1 MVMKNIQKF
10 ILSLAV
16 VFGLVSCV
24 NDLNVNPIDPN
35 VVQEFDENA
44 LFSKLY
50 NAFTQTGNKGGGG
63 DADITTDDEGYCG
76 FFRTLCVLNEFP
88 SDAYWWIWNN
98 DGGVMASLTITW
110 DAANPFVSKLYNRL
124 NYGITMANLYLD
136 NTNDATGT
144 EALARRAEARFI
156 RAYNYYYMLDFFG
169 KAPFTTTV
177 DMQTPD
183 QIVGKDLYDWLIK
196 EINEFLPDMYA
207 SRGGAVGI
215 YRATQ
220 PAAKM
225 LLARLYL
232 NAEIYTGTPDWA
244 NAEKYAK
251 EVMDDQQF
259 SLAPTF
265 SHIFMGD
272 NDRNDASCEMIFLA
286 QQDGQHNRS
295 DAGSQYAIAAC
306 RTEGMNDHGVSA
318 AWGCNRCRPELVMKF
333 FPGKT
338 RSEVIALGQGNDE
351 FTMPKVCGDD
361 RAMFCQKAEAG
372 FEAEFFGCYHG
383 NGQLL
388 KSNWALCKW
397 TNLYSDGT
405 APTWTSYTDT
415 DVPLIRMSEA
425 YLTYA
430 EARFRQHGASD
441 AEAINAV
448 KAVRERSHNT
458 AAFTLSE
465 EFLCDEWLREFYLEG
480 RRRTDL
486 IRFHVFAGDQA
497 WPYNWEGRGGAEV
510 CSFVGEFCDPAD
522 DSKSTGDKATDELCQ
537 PVHIDAHYNLYP
549 IPSSECAANPNM
561 KQNPGY

>member
-1 MVMKNIQKF
+1 MKNIIKH
-10 ILSLAV
+10 ITLSLAV

-44 LFSKLY
+44 LYSKLY

-63 DADITTDDEGYCG
+63 DADITTDNEGYCG

-88 SDAYWWIWNN
+88 TDAYWWIWNN

-136 NTNDATGT
+136 NTNDVTGT

-183 QIVGKDLYDWLIK
+183 QKCGKDLYDWLIQ
-196 EINEFLPDMYA
+196 EINAFMPDMYPA
-207 SRGGAVGI
+207 HGGAVGI

-220 PAAKM
+220 PAAQM

-232 NAEIYTGTPDWA
+232 NAEIYTGTADWE
-244 NAEKYAK
+244 NAAKYAK
-251 EVMDDQQF
+251 MVMDNQNF
-259 SLAPTF
+259 SLAPNF

-272 NDRNDASCEMIFLA
+272 NDHNDAACEMIFLA
-286 QQDGQHNRS
+286 QQDGQYNRS

-338 RSEVIALGQGNDE
+338 RSQVVALGEGHDE
-351 FTMPKVCGDD
+351 FTMPTVAGDD
-361 RAMFCQKAEAG
+361 RAMFCQSASAG
-372 FEAEFFGCYHG
+372 FKSEFHGCYHG

-405 APTWTSYTDT
+405 SPTWNSYCDT

-430 EARFRQHGASD
+430 EAQFRLGNT
-441 AEAINAV
+441 AEAKAAV
-448 KAVRERSHNT
+448 DAVRTRAHASTNY
-458 AAFTLSE
+458 TLTE

-480 RRRTDL
+480 RRRIDL
-486 IRFHVFAGDQA
+486 VRFGVFAGEQKWA
-497 WPYNWEGRGGAEV
+497 YNWEGRGGAEV
-510 CSFVGEFCDPAD
+510 CSFVGEVCDPAD
-522 DSKSTGDKATDELCQ
+522 ESKSSDANTTDELAS
-537 PVHIDAHYNLYP
+537 PKFVDAHYNLYP

>member
-1 MVMKNIQKF
+1 MKTIKNI

-16 VFGLVSCV
+16 VLGFTACV
-24 NDLNVNPIDPN
+24 NDLNVTPIDPN
-35 VVQEFDENA
+35 VVQDFDENA
-44 LFSKLY
+44 LFCKLY
-50 NAFTQTGNKGGGG
+50 NAFAQTGNKGGGG

-88 SDAYWWIWNN
+88 TDAYWWIWNN
-98 DGGVMASLTITW
+98 DGGVMATLTLSW

-136 NTNDATGT
+136 NTKDATDK
-144 EALARRAEARFI
+144 EHLARRAEARFI

-196 EINEFLPDMYA
+196 EINEFMPEMYETT
-207 SRGGAVGI
+207 GGLVGI

-220 PAAKM
+220 PAAQM

-232 NAEIYTGTPDWA
+232 NAEIYTGTADWA
-244 NAEKYAK
+244 NAAKYAGMVK
-251 EVMDDQQF
+251 DNHHFD
-259 SLAPTF
+259 LAPNF

-272 NDRNDASCEMIFLA
+272 NDHNDAKCEMIFLA

-338 RSEVIALGQGNDE
+338 RSEVIALGNGHDE
-351 FTMPKVCGDD
+351 FTMPAVAGDD
-361 RAMFCQKAEAG
+361 RAMFCQKADAG
-372 FEAEFFGCYHG
+372 FEAEFCGCYHG

-405 APTWTSYTDT
+405 SPTWTSYTDT

-430 EARFRQHGASD
+430 EALYRQDPTSQ
-441 AEAINAV
+441 EALEALNAV
-448 KAVRERSHNT
+448 RRRAHASEFT
-458 AAFTLSE
+458 ALTDE
-465 EFLCDEWLREFYLEG
+465 IICDEWLREFYLEG
-480 RRRTDL
+480 RRRIDL
-486 IRFHVFAGDQA
+486 IRWHEFAGPQA
-497 WPYNWEGRGGAEV
+497 WPYNWEGRGGAQV
-510 CSFVGEFCDPAD
+510 CSFVGEVCDPANENN
-522 DSKSTGDKATDELCQ
+522 SSDKDATDQLVA
-537 PVHIDAHYNLYP
+537 PIAVDAHFNLYP